1 MVFANSKAMK
11 HLAAALVALSALS
24 AISHADSLPFGAA
37 SAYNL
42 VALGSVNSS
51 GGTILAGNIGTSAD
65 VTGRV
70 AAASMITV
78 GTTIGSSLNSDPFG
92 ASAPFDVVAANGL
105 SAGTQFNINSHGNVY
120 APGTNG
126 NINFNGGGH
135 RVTNGSSGIDFTT
148 LRSDLTAETAQIAGL
163 SVNGV
168 NLGTNAPGAGN
179 PSWYVLKGTDAALNV
194 FNISASVLA
203 DTNHPIDIVAPVGST
218 VIVNVSGTSAT
229 VGTGIYHNGVQ
240 VSGDSGANSAILFNF
255 ADATTVT
262 INGQF
267 NASVLAPYALLTGGS
282 QMGGTFIAAQIG
294 QTGEVHNVE
303 FTGTIP
309 GGTAVAPTP
318 EPSTLALLGT
328 GALSMAGVI
337 RRRKKVSEK

>member
-1 MVFANSKAMK
+1 MK
-11 HLAAALVALSALS
+11 RLAAALVALSALS

-51 GGTILAGNIGTSAD
+51 GGTVLAGNIGTSAD

-70 AAASMITV
+70 AAANMITA
-78 GTTIGSSLNSDPFG
+78 GTTIGSSLNADPYG
-92 ASAPFDVVAANGL
+92 ASAPFDFVAGNGV

-126 NINFNGGGH
+126 NFNFNGGGH
-135 RVTNGSSGIDFTT
+135 RVTTGTSGIDFDS
-148 LRSDLTAETAQIAGL
+148 LRSQLTAETAQIAGL
-163 SVNGV
+163 TANGI

-179 PSWYVLKGTDAALNV
+179 PSWYVLKGTDASLNV
-194 FNISASVLA
+194 FTISASVLA
-203 DTNHPIDIVAPVGST
+203 DTNHPLDIEAPAGST
-218 VIVNVSGTSAT
+218 VIVNVTGTSAT

-255 ADATTVT
+255 ADALTVSV
-262 INGQF
+262 NGQF

-309 GGTAVAPTP
+309 GGVAPTP
-318 EPSTLALLGT
+318 EPNTLALLGT
-328 GALSMAGVI
+328 GALSIAGVI
-337 RRRKKVSEK
+337 RRRKKN